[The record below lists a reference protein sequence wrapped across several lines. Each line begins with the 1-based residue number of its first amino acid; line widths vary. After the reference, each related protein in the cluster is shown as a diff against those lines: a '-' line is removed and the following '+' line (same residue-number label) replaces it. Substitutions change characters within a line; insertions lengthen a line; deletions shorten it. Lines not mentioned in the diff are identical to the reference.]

1 MQQVFVVAS
10 RRLSSIAI
18 GSERSFLLGTALR
31 VARTSRRT
39 LGRRREVPE
48 EEGLEPLC
56 LDPQPDEL
64 ADQKRLRALLDEVLA
79 AMPEEL
85 REVFVLFE
93 LEEMS
98 TPEIATLLEIPT
110 GTAASRLRRARE
122 EFDRRGRERRDLGQL
137 GGRRRRKR
145 RWPEQRTER
154 QGRRLWLSRRR
165 ERGAARVGANQ
176 PWIDA
181 RNGDR
186 VEAPAAIAGGHGL
199 GCAHGDV
206 IRSCRAA
213 SGRERRRAARGSRV
227 AAQASR
233 ERIAYP
239 ICLRIFFVNVCVH

>member
-1 MQQVFVVAS
+1 MTSIQLPTMFLAVDWADEDPAPAASTAAEKARLAAMVAEHFELIWRSLSRRSIPSAELADCVQQVFVVAS

-31 VARTSRRT
+31 VARDARRT

-48 EEGLEPLC
+48 EEGVEPLC

-64 ADQKRLRALLDEVLA
+64 TDQKRLRALLDQVLA

-122 EFDRRGRERRDLGQL
+122 EFDRRVA
-137 GGRRRRKR
+137 
-145 RWPEQRTER
+145 
-154 QGRRLWLSRRR
+154 RLNAASS
-165 ERGAARVGANQ
+165 RGAKR
-176 PWIDA
+176 
-181 RNGDR
+181 
-186 VEAPAAIAGGHGL
+186 
-199 GCAHGDV
+199 
-206 IRSCRAA
+206 
-213 SGRERRRAARGSRV
+213 
-227 AAQASR
+227 
-233 ERIAYP
+233 
-239 ICLRIFFVNVCVH
+239 